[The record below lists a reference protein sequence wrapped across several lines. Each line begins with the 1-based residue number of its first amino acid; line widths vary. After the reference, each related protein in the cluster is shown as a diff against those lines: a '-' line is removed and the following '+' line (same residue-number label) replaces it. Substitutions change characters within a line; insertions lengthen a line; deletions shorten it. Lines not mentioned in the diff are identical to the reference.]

1 MDYQQLV
8 KSMTPEIYQ
17 NLKDAVERG
26 KWPDGKAVS
35 REQREHCMQAMIIWG
50 EINLSENERIGF
62 VDTGRKGGDVCDEP
76 DVSALAWKD

>member
-1 MDYQQLV
+1 VDYQQLV

-17 NLKDAVERG
+17 NLKSAVECG

-62 VDTGRKGGDVCDEP
+62 VDKGRKGGDVCDEP
-76 DVSALAWKD
+76 DVAALAWKD